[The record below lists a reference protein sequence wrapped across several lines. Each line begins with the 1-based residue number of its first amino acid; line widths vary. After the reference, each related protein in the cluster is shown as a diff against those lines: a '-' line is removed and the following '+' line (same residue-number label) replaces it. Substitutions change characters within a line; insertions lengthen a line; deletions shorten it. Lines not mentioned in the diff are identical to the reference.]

1 VFTGIVEGLGTVKT
15 VIRARGGVRMGIQSP
30 FSLENV
36 RVGDSISVSGVCL
49 TAVAVEDNT
58 FQVDVA
64 PETLSRSILGQT
76 KVSDRVNLERALC
89 LGDRLSGHLVTGHV
103 DGIATVKAR
112 RPVANAVV
120 FTFGVSEDIARYIVQ
135 KGSVAVDGVSLTVNA
150 CNPRSFEVSIIPHTV
165 SITTIGLKN
174 VGDMVNVEAD
184 MVGKYI
190 ERFIQH
196 PAKGAEGPQGR
207 EGIDERM
214 LTKAGFMS

>member
-1 VFTGIVEGLGTVKT
+1 MDIH
-15 VIRARGGVRMGIQSP
+15 SP

-49 TAVAVEDNT
+49 TAVEVEDSS

-64 PETLSRSILGQT
+64 PETLSKSTLGQT
-76 KVSDRVNLERALC
+76 KVRDRVNLERALC

-103 DGIATVKAR
+103 DGIGTVKAK

-174 VGDMVNVEAD
+174 VGDLVNVEAD

-190 ERFIQH
+190 ERFTQH
-196 PAKGAEGPQGR
+196 PAKDGEGPQNRGA
-207 EGIDERM
+207 IDERM
-214 LTKAGFMS
+214 LTKAGFIS

>member
-1 VFTGIVEGLGTVKT
+1 MFTGIVEGLGTVKT
-15 VIRARGGVRMGIQSP
+15 VIRARGGVRMDIQSH
-30 FSLENV
+30 FSLEKV

-49 TAVAVEDNT
+49 TAVEVEDNT

-64 PETLSRSILGQT
+64 PETLSKSTLGQT

-89 LGDRLSGHLVTGHV
+89 IGDRLSGHFVTGHV
-103 DGIATVKAR
+103 DGIGTVKAR
-112 RPVANAVV
+112 RPVGNAVV

-174 VGDMVNVEAD
+174 VGDLVNVEAD

-196 PAKGAEGPQGR
+196 PAKGAEGPQNR
-207 EGIDERM
+207 EAIVERV

>member
-1 VFTGIVEGLGTVKT
+1 VFTGIIEGLGTIKT
-15 VIRARGGVRMGIQSP
+15 VIRAGGGVQMDIQGD
-30 FSLENV
+30 FALENV

-49 TAVAVEDNT
+49 TVVEVAGNT
-58 FQVDVA
+58 VRVDVA
-64 PETLSRSILGQT
+64 PETLSKSTLGQT
-76 KVSDRVNLERALC
+76 RPGDRVNLERALC

-103 DGIATVKAR
+103 DGIGTVKAR
-112 RPVANAVV
+112 RPVGNAVI

-150 CNPRSFEVSIIPHTV
+150 CNARAFEVSIIPHTA

-174 VGDMVNVEAD
+174 VGSLVNVEAD

-190 ERFIQH
+190 ERFTQH
-196 PAKGAEGPQGR
+196 AAKGARRPQHSGAM
-207 EGIDERM
+207 DERV

>member
-1 VFTGIVEGLGTVKT
+1 MFTGIVEGLGTVKT
-15 VIRARGGVRMGIQSP
+15 VIRARGGVRMDIQGH

-49 TAVAVEDNT
+49 TAVEVEDNT

-64 PETLSRSILGQT
+64 PETLSRSTLGQT

-103 DGIATVKAR
+103 DGIGTVKAR
-112 RPVANAVV
+112 RPVGNAVV

-150 CNPRSFEVSIIPHTV
+150 CKPRSFEVSIIPHTV
-165 SITTIGLKN
+165 SITTIGFKN
-174 VGDMVNVEAD
+174 VGDLVNVEAD

-196 PAKGAEGPQGR
+196 PAKGAEGPQNR
-207 EGIDERM
+207 EGIDERV
-214 LTKAGFMS
+214 LTKAGFMT